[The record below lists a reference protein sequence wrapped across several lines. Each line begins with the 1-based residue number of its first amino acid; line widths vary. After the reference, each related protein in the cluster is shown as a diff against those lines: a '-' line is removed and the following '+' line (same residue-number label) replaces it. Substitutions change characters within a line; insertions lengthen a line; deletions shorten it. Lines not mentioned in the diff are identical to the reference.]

1 MSDQLEVNSE
11 HHFDHSAWETPDPGF
26 WTKHDYIVVRAD
38 ERGLGQSPDFLD
50 TMSKGTSVQHHWHN
64 A

>member
-50 TMSKGTSVQHHWHN
+50 TMSKGTS
-64 A
+64 